1 MVLRDLV
8 PIKDSIATRLLRVVF
23 SFYLILVGA
32 VTGSQ
37 VAAEYIHTKNQ
48 VLDELEIL
56 SQVFFPPLAQA
67 LWELNKKQLQSTLDG
82 IAKLP
87 DVVGVEV
94 VNAKGEYLGERG
106 NVLRLSAAAAPPGK
120 PERAEK
126 AAADAFASSRLFW
139 KTFQISYQRADTTFQ
154 MGVVTIY
161 SSHDVI
167 VSKLKFSTTLLLV
180 SAITN
185 IVGFWI
191 LFLLVSRSLLSRPL
205 AELTRATQQVHMDNL
220 ESVVINVNTKGNNE
234 LKILEGAF
242 MKMVGNLLQARSEI
256 YKNQESLETRVKE
269 RTAELVTTKEQAER
283 ANRAK
288 SIFLANMSHELR
300 TPLNAVLGFAQILR
314 SEPDATEQQIERL
327 NIITRSGEHL
337 LNLINNILDIS
348 KIESGRVLLEES
360 ATDLHQVVQE
370 MRSLMYVKAQEKG
383 LAFTVSQSPELPH
396 RAKVDGG
403 KLRQVLINLV
413 GNAIKFTHTGGVILH
428 AGCSTSARPESPPM
442 PRLRFEVRD
451 SGPGIRAEDRE
462 RIFEPFVQLSE
473 QTVRDAGTGLGLAI
487 CKQYVELMGGQLGV
501 VSEPGRGSVFYF
513 EIPVEVL
520 PAEVAPATPGQGRVV
535 GLLDGQPR
543 YRILIVEDQPD
554 NRLLLLNL
562 LEPLGFELRQAVNG
576 KEAVE
581 QFEKWQ
587 PHLIWMDVRM
597 PEMDGM
603 EATRRIKSTEA
614 GARTKI
620 IALTAH
626 ALEDER
632 REILAAGCDDFVRKP
647 YRDSDIFD
655 ALSTHLGVRYRYSE
669 SRVPGTETALSASVA
684 DGLRELP
691 PHLADDLLRA
701 LQFLEGPRIL
711 DVVARIGELN
721 RGLGEQLRRMAENL
735 QYRDLL
741 EILNGLKEKEPS

>member
-1 MVLRDLV
+1 MTLKDLV

-37 VAAEYIHTKNQ
+37 VAAEYIHTKNL

-67 LWELNKKQLQSTLDG
+67 LWELNKKQLKSTLDG

-94 VNAKGEYLGERG
+94 VNSKGEYLGERG
-106 NVLRLSAAAAPPGK
+106 NVLHLSGPARSQPP
-120 PERAEK
+120 EK
-126 AAADAFASSRLFW
+126 APGDAFPSSHLFW
-139 KTFQISYQRADTTFQ
+139 KTFQISYEREATTFQ
-154 MGVVTIY
+154 VGVVTIY

-185 IVGFWI
+185 IIGFWI

-220 ESVVINVNTKGNNE
+220 ESVRINVNTKGNNE

-256 YKNQESLETRVKE
+256 YKNQESLEIRVNE
-269 RTAELVTTKEQAER
+269 RTAELITTKEQAEQ
-283 ANRAK
+283 ANQAK

-300 TPLNAVLGFAQILR
+300 TPLNAVLGFAQLLK
-314 SEPDATEQQIERL
+314 SEPEATEQQIERL

-360 ATDLHQVVQE
+360 ATDLHQVLQE
-370 MRSLMYVKAQEKG
+370 LRSLMYVKAQEKG
-383 LAFTVSQSPELPH
+383 LAFTVSQSPDLPH

-428 AGCSTSARPESPPM
+428 AGRSDSARSESLQM
-442 PRLRFEVRD
+442 PHVRFEVRD
-451 SGPGIRAEDRE
+451 SGPGIRAEDAD
-462 RIFEPFVQLSE
+462 RIFEPFVQLSAQPVQE
-473 QTVRDAGTGLGLAI
+473 AGTGLGLAI

-520 PAEVAPATPGQGRVV
+520 PAEAAPAAPGRGRVT

-562 LEPLGFELRQAVNG
+562 LEPLGFELREAVNG

-581 QFEKWQ
+581 LFEKWQ

-597 PEMDGM
+597 PVMDGM

-655 ALSTHLGVRYRYSE
+655 ALATHLGIRFRHSD
-669 SRVPGTETALSASVA
+669 SRAPETETALSASVA
-684 DGLRELP
+684 DGIRGMP
-691 PHLADDLLRA
+691 PHFADDLLRA
-701 LQFLEGPRIL
+701 VQFLESPRIL
-711 DVVARIGELN
+711 EVIAQIGELN
-721 RGLGEQLRRMAENL
+721 HELGERLRRMAENL
-735 QYRDLL
+735 QYRQLL
-741 EILNGLKEKEPS
+741 EILNGLKEKELS